1 MRQNGLPWLISGCLV
16 ILSLAALM
24 GCGGGAGG
32 GGVMAKPPYQ
42 QTRSKTDLLLAAGF
56 RQISATT
63 PQQKARL
70 QAMPQHLLF
79 ATARGP
85 KVVYVYA
92 DAAGC
97 GCFYAGN
104 QEQYQAYQR
113 IAAQYRLAAEEI
125 TAAQLNESMDMG
137 WDEWGE
143 AGPW

>member
-1 MRQNGLPWLISGCLV
+1 MRRNVLSSWLTVVCLIILGLALV
-16 ILSLAALM
+16 

-32 GGVMAKPPYQ
+32 GRMMAPPQSQ
-42 QTRSKTDLLLAAGF
+42 QTQSKTDLLLAAGF
-56 RQISATT
+56 KQVVATT

-79 ATARGP
+79 ATSRGT
-85 KVVYVYA
+85 KVVYIYA

-104 QEQYQAYQR
+104 QQQYQAFQR
-113 IAAQYRLAAEEI
+113 IAAQNRLAAEEI
-125 TAAQLNESMDMG
+125 SAAQLNESMDMG
-137 WDEWGE
+137 WEEWGE